1 MPKLPS
7 TDRDLSAVAT
17 EVYETM
23 KAWAEAQG
31 YDVEQVAAPDTFTIK
46 LHDTEDDYKCM
57 AEIKK
62 FNNKNAWVSGPFP
75 RWPTVY
81 VRITPSR
88 TLVSVR
94 SHMTDLAQSTK
105 KAVDYATLQSAVSLQ
120 IKDVQDRLSDMA
132 SALSPIHAELYA
144 LAQHETF
151 TVSHNGSKSSLFFQG
166 RQGSPGV
173 YIDVEEAKTP
183 EGGLNILRV
192 TYEPETPLTAA
203 SLDTLLNTFPVL
215 FIPLSPKDTK

>member
-7 TDRDLSAVAT
+7 QDRDLSAVAM

-31 YDVEQVAAPDTFTIK
+31 YDVEQVDAHDTFTIK
-46 LHDTEDDYKCM
+46 RHDTEYDYKRM

-62 FNNKNAWVSGPFP
+62 FNNNAWVGGPFP

-81 VRITPSR
+81 VSTTPSR

-120 IKDVQDRLSDMA
+120 IKAVQDRLADMA

-144 LAQHETF
+144 LAQHKTF
-151 TVSHNGSKSSLFFQG
+151 TVSNNGSKSSLFFQG

-173 YIDVEEAKTP
+173 YLDVEEAKTP
-183 EGGLNILRV
+183 GGGLNILRV
-192 TYEPETPLTAA
+192 TYEPETPLTVD
-203 SLDTLLNTFPVL
+203 SLDTLLNTLPAL
-215 FIPLSPKDTK
+215 FIPLSPK